1 MPEPLNN
8 NTAEDNSL
16 NNAFEGFKFKAMLI
30 TGNKKKEKKPT
41 AALNQK
47 MLVTTANL
55 MELLDCGKHTALEI
69 GHSANAC
76 VRLDRK
82 LFWNVRLIQKYVDGI
97 SE

>member
-1 MPEPLNN
+1 MPESL
-8 NTAEDNSL
+8 NTAEDTSL
-16 NNAFEGFKFKAMLI
+16 NDLFESFKFKTVLI
-30 TGNKKKEKKPT
+30 TGKKKKAKKPVV
-41 AALNQK
+41 ALNQK

-55 MELLDCGKHTALEI
+55 MELLDCGKHTAVAI

-82 LFWNVRLIQKYVDGI
+82 LFWNVRLIQKYIENI